1 MTNTRQPAFPP
12 KSSLPWRNDTMLGV
26 CEGLGEDLGIHPNV
40 LRIAF
45 ASVFYLAPVA
55 VIATY
60 LGLGLIVAAARY
72 AFPDRAPAAVEAPT
86 VTANDQAELALAA

>member
-1 MTNTRQPAFPP
+1 MTDTRQPALPP

-26 CEGLGEDLGIHPNV
+26 CEGLGQDLGIHPNL

-45 ASVFYLAPVA
+45 ASVFYLAPLA

-60 LGLGLIVAAARY
+60 LGLGLIVAAART
-72 AFPDRAPAAVEAPT
+72 AFPDRAPAAATAPAQI
-86 VTANDQAELALAA
+86 ANDETELALAA

>member
-1 MTNTRQPAFPP
+1 MTDTRQPALPP

-26 CEGLGEDLGIHPNV
+26 CEGLGQDLGIHPNL

-60 LGLGLIVAAARY
+60 LGLGLIVAVART
-72 AFPDRAPAAVEAPT
+72 AFPDRAPAAATAPAQI
-86 VTANDQAELALAA
+86 ANDETELALAA